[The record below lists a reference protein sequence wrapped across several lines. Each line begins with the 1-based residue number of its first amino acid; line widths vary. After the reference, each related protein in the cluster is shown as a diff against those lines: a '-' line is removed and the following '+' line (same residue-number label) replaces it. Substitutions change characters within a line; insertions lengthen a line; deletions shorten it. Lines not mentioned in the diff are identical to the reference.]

1 MRAQR
6 APLRPTF
13 SPARLCHVVYAGFSG
28 GQMETILAWD
38 STSHGGKM
46 PEGYLHLTC
55 EQRCQIYALLQSGH
69 SQAHIARQIGV
80 DPSTISRE
88 LVRNTGARGYRF
100 KQAHEKASQRREEAS
115 DKPRKMTPDLVEL
128 IEEKL
133 TQEQWSPDQISG
145 RLAKDGVAFISHER
159 IYQHVW
165 KDKKDGGTLYL
176 HLRHSGKK
184 YNKRKGKNSGRGLIR
199 TASTSISDLPLSPQ
213 KAASETG
220 RPTRL
225 SVPITEALSCR
236 MSSETPNTPSSP
248 SCRTRARTLSC
259 RPARACFCRSLT
271 ASKQSLTTMEKSSP
285 LTSKSQ
291 LRWGRYPILPNHI
304 TRGNAASTNTP
315 TASSDSTS
323 QKVQTSLFCPIPMSK
338 GSRINLT
345 LAPERYSATRPL
357 ARFSSTPKI
366 CSLHFT
372 IEWAVVILI
381 ALGVGGLYVYKG
393 TGQGQAA
400 AVALSDMSHVS
411 AAVASSSIDTS

>member
-1 MRAQR
+1 
-6 APLRPTF
+6 
-13 SPARLCHVVYAGFSG
+13 
-28 GQMETILAWD
+28 
-38 STSHGGKM
+38 M

-184 YNKRKGKNSGRGLIR
+184 YNRRKGKNSGRGLISQPRRIFDPLRRDRAREPARDIVYQPWQKFLSIESRRCREPWRR
-199 TASTSISDLPLSPQ
+199 TGPSGRQVGRCGATDRTVHDIPFAS
-213 KAASETG
+213 
-220 RPTRL
+220 RPTSFR
-225 SVPITEALSCR
+225 R
-236 MSSETPNTPSSP
+236 
-248 SCRTRARTLSC
+248 RR
-259 RPARACFCRSLT
+259 
-271 ASKQSLTTMEKSSP
+271 
-285 LTSKSQ
+285 
-291 LRWGRYPILPNHI
+291 
-304 TRGNAASTNTP
+304 
-315 TASSDSTS
+315 
-323 QKVQTSLFCPIPMSK
+323 
-338 GSRINLT
+338 
-345 LAPERYSATRPL
+345 
-357 ARFSSTPKI
+357 
-366 CSLHFT
+366 
-372 IEWAVVILI
+372 
-381 ALGVGGLYVYKG
+381 
-393 TGQGQAA
+393 
-400 AVALSDMSHVS
+400 
-411 AAVASSSIDTS
+411 